1 MNSLASDARS
11 FSSGFHF
18 WRLFLLQLLIIRKK
32 RKNSFKY
39 VVISGTL
46 LVNLA
51 ISAVFFPWEKPLPFY
66 PYFNILEND
75 FGAAIFYSYPSLYAG
90 MYILIEGIFGG
101 LLANFVFVCTMYV
114 KNQFIS
120 FGIVLLVYVGAEAI
134 KNILFVGNL
143 KAQEISVYGFL
154 RGSGYVRNGWII
166 LGEGLLFLLIQLVLV
181 EKQVRTYEIY

>member
-1 MNSLASDARS
+1 MIVSGEIKSFVKNDCETVTNLLSSCSLALIFQNSITGERRVKYGNK
-11 FSSGFHF
+11 SS
-18 WRLFLLQLLIIRKK
+18 I
-32 RKNSFKY
+32 
-39 VVISGTL
+39 
-46 LVNLA
+46 
-51 ISAVFFPWEKPLPFY
+51 
-66 PYFNILEND
+66 
-75 FGAAIFYSYPSLYAG
+75 
-90 MYILIEGIFGG
+90 
-101 LLANFVFVCTMYV
+101 
-114 KNQFIS
+114 IS

>member
-1 MNSLASDARS
+1 
-11 FSSGFHF
+11 
-18 WRLFLLQLLIIRKK
+18 
-32 RKNSFKY
+32 
-39 VVISGTL
+39 
-46 LVNLA
+46 
-51 ISAVFFPWEKPLPFY
+51 
-66 PYFNILEND
+66 
-75 FGAAIFYSYPSLYAG
+75 

-114 KNQFIS
+114 KNQFLS

-166 LGEGLLFLLIQLVLV
+166 LGEGLFFLLIQLILV
-181 EKQVRTYEIY
+181 EKQVNTYEIY